1 MRTCFKILFVAF
13 LLPAMARAQWPVKTR
28 GDSSL
33 INVDYRLLVGF
44 NLGIPVYDDTAS
56 ALHGG
61 KDVLGLVV
69 QIRSTG
75 DWYKRDTVLP
85 GGHQWTKF
93 GTGSG
98 STFDTTTIYQHINLK
113 LDSIRR
119 KPGSDSIFGYANGN
133 RVFQFKDTT
142 TLTTILATLG
152 YAPLAPSDTLNL
164 HNVATSKLNAGDT
177 LNLSHRDDTL
187 ATKIRGKLDTGTT
200 YHITVNNIGGG
211 VPLASAHDS
220 VFNFWTLLAGTDI
233 AFDTTSVH
241 GQVIISSSGGGGG
254 SDSGFTVQIGPNT
267 SAVPLQKYVS
277 GGARFIR
284 ADTSHTNPAAI
295 VTQSWRKALED
306 SLNMVIDSILAKINK
321 KAYFITG
328 TGTGVQPLTY
338 VVEIGSDTAHVTKG
352 IELKA
357 DSGYPLI
364 DALQTTD
371 SAVVFN
377 IKDTVPGVS
386 FHPSGLILVDSTQQI
401 GDIYNKSTWSSL
413 ADFTQTGS
421 GASFTASGGKIEV
434 PTSSSAVLALNDATM
449 LDQDAIA
456 MDFVYTNFT
465 GTDYGLTYGWA
476 SIGSSGQSQV
486 SVYMYVVGITGSDLG
501 KIDLFQQVNGG
512 SPTQHLSAGHLT
524 SIITGDTITYNLKS
538 NAGTFSGYARNHRTG
553 DTVSISV
560 PGNFLDSGISHNT
573 AQVAILA
580 GNTASGSTEEIQ
592 SLRHYSWA
600 PAHAV
605 VVQGVSIDY
614 GDVAGSVANRYITK
628 AHLVTSSGVGDISAM
643 GLAHLKELWKFY
655 KPKAVFT
662 EIATNDVGFAI
673 SIGTTE
679 ANLTANYDTLTTHDI
694 PAYFL
699 LCPPRNDV
707 NVTTI
712 NTWIRTNYPGKY
724 IDLYTPLWAGTGTG
738 MASIYNSGDG
748 VHPDSLG
755 HDVMYRTIIADSLYQ
770 KYANDGWLSYYD
782 DPGIPSSTTK
792 DNTIPNIGWIKRYA
806 ATAFIGGGSGGDSIT
821 GSGTTNKLTKFTGTT
836 VIGNSGIT
844 DNGTNIS
851 TTETFNAG
859 SIGIGVTPSYPLDF
873 GGYRTAGFQMH
884 YGDLGFQSYNAD
896 NNYIFTN
903 SQNVSGT
910 YKYVNTGSASMI
922 QTGSTPGMLFN
933 VAPSGSAGTAI
944 TFIPML
950 QIVPAGR
957 ILFNAIG
964 DNGVD
969 QFQFYGTSKFYGLI
983 NYSGNFASSYTIRSP
998 TDKGYVDSAIAAYVA
1013 AHPGG
1018 DDSTNMAS
1026 KHWADSVA
1034 QHKVDSLAAAVSSP
1048 VKYSQ
1053 TASGTA
1059 LTNSTS
1065 SISIMG
1071 TGTGS
1076 LTLAANSLSVGQ
1088 VITLHGFAQV
1098 STAAS
1103 SPGTLGFNPRIGG
1116 TGWSTTSTPT
1126 VSLTNSVYE
1135 ITMTFTVTATGTSG
1149 SVFPTLTIFPHGSS
1163 SPISILAGSP
1173 LTVNTTGTLA
1183 IDLFAD
1189 WSTASSSNSIQSL
1202 PMFTLKVE

>member
-75 DWYKRDTVLP
+75 DWYKRDTVLL

-119 KPGSDSIFGYANGN
+119 KLGSDSIFGYANGN

-177 LNLSHRDDTL
+177 ANLSHRDDTL
-187 ATKIRGKLDTGTT
+187 ATKVRGKQDTSTTFGLHLRRLGQPGDSTVVIGRDSTLWVAAQRDSSGMGIHHVIRPDSSWVWYVNIFTSSLAGIVPASGGGTT
-200 YHITVNNIGGG
+200 
-211 VPLASAHDS
+211 
-220 VFNFWTLLAGTDI
+220 NFLRADLTWAPPP
-233 AFDTTSVH
+233 
-241 GQVIISSSGGGGG
+241 GGGGG
-254 SDSGFTVQIGPNT
+254 GEDTTNLSHRVDTIDAALAIVRDSV
-267 SAVPLQKYVS
+267 
-277 GGARFIR
+277 
-284 ADTSHTNPAAI
+284 AAI
-295 VTQSWRKALED
+295 QVK
-306 SLNMVIDSILAKINK
+306 VNK

-386 FHPSGLILVDSTQQI
+386 FHPSGLILVDSTQQV
-401 GDIYNKSTWSSL
+401 GDIYNKSSWSSL

-512 SPTQHLSAGHLT
+512 SPTQYLSAGHLT

-600 PAHAV
+600 PKGAV
-605 VVQGVSIDY
+605 VVPGVSIDY
-614 GDVAGSVANRYITK
+614 GDVAGAVANRYITK
-628 AHLVTSSGVGDISAM
+628 AHLVTASGVGDISAM
-643 GLAHLKELWKFY
+643 GLAHEKEIINFL

-662 EIATNDVGFAI
+662 EIATNDVGFGI

-679 ANLTANYDTLTTHDI
+679 ANLTAFYDTMIVHGI

-712 NTWIRTNYPGKY
+712 NTWIKTNYPGKY

-836 VIGNSGIT
+836 VIGNSSIT

-969 QFQFYGTSKFYGLI
+969 QFQFYGTSKFYGLV
-983 NYSGNFASSYTIRSP
+983 NYSGNFGSSYTIRSP

-1013 AHPGG
+1013 AHPSG
-1018 DDSTNMAS
+1018 DDSTNMAT
-1026 KHWADSVA
+1026 KYD
-1034 QHKVDSLAAAVSSP
+1034 VDTAKANIRTAIAAA
-1048 VKYSQ
+1048 
-1053 TASGTA
+1053 GTA
-1059 LTNSTS
+1059 GSYVPTL
-1065 SISIMG
+1065 
-1071 TGTGS
+1071 TGT
-1076 LTLAANSLSVGQ
+1076 AN
-1088 VITLHGFAQV
+1088 V
-1098 STAAS
+1098 S
-1103 SPGTLGFNPRIGG
+1103 
-1116 TGWSTTSTPT
+1116 STTSDTAIWIRSGNN
-1126 VSLTNSVYE
+1126 VSVDGH
-1135 ITMTFTVTATGTSG
+1135 ITITTTATTTSTICLISLPISSLLNGGHACWGGAHSPSFSTAGIGVSSDPWISTNTSNHVAQVQFVSG
-1149 SVFPTLTIFPHGSS
+1149 SS
-1163 SPISILAGSP
+1163 AGA
-1173 LTVNTTGTLA
+1173 V
-1183 IDLFAD
+1183 DLYYHF
-1189 WSTASSSNSIQSL
+1189 TYMIQ
-1202 PMFTLKVE
+1202 